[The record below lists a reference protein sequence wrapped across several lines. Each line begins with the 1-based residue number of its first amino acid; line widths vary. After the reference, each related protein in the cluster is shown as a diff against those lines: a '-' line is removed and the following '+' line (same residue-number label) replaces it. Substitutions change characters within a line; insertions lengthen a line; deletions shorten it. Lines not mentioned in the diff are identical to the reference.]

1 MSVTKL
7 NLGKMHFCLQDK
19 EQYTALL
26 IRDAAHWTMYK
37 IRGKFRIGAKQLGP
51 QYYLHFNKKSPNRE
65 NMGAW

>member
-26 IRDAAHWTMYK
+26 IRDAAHWATYK
-37 IRGKFRIGAKQLGP
+37 TRGKFGIGAKQLGP
-51 QYYLHFNKKSPNRE
+51 NTI
-65 NMGAW
+65 